1 MSVFHDQEEFLKA
14 ANANEISLAN
24 ERVASKLINEE
35 FEELMEEGFYL
46 NNPSHNQNAIKE
58 ALDLMYVLAQ
68 YLNVTV
74 GADKAK
80 ELWDLLHKNNM
91 SKCVG
96 GKLIKREDGKV
107 LKPEGYTPFNI
118 AKHLP

>member
-14 ANANEISLAN
+14 ANSNERSLTN

-35 FEELMEEGFYL
+35 FEELMDEGLYF
-46 NNPSHNQNAIKE
+46 NNPSYNQNAIKE
-58 ALDLMYVLAQ
+58 ALDLIYVTAQ

-107 LKPEGYTPFNI
+107 LKPEGYKPMKI
-118 AKHLP
+118 EEYL